1 MSKAWSA
8 WRVESLSLMR
18 ATTVV
23 ARSASLKQY
32 HQPLSGTLGS
42 RTTKRYSG
50 RKKLAVG
57 GVLLVVAVWGVLSVD
72 LVDVL
77 VGNKK
82 AATSDLDR
90 EYESIALQQQ
100 LQLHGKLNVQAQ
112 AHTKLQGAQVTTDAV
127 TTAPGDAAGRPT
139 AADTPFNVM
148 GGTWNKDAS
157 KCGQTGK
164 TPQWCQ
170 APGVGPD
177 AIGNF
182 RAMCQDW
189 CTSIGFPV
197 QAPADVG
204 GGGAHPPATVQRQG
218 SADVLEKCRSMREEG
233 GVDPGVSWGTLTLDQ
248 RGQWDKLRCD
258 EFDVKEKKL
267 SQFLSAYLAAECLSL
282 DDCRSIREMPGYA
295 ALSSYAKGQAV
306 TTRLFKAS
314 AMLFDHLGIKWM
326 PTCGT
331 LLGIVRHEGWIP
343 WDGDMDVIMTAADT
357 HKVAKHLHLLP
368 SDMTMVHPLVDG
380 AVMGQGIYPGECPL
394 QRGFGFDAA
403 TGEGLGTLDC
413 AKAKG
418 WSAFNQCLYASM
430 RDLNSCRPGTSN
442 IVNGFSIDL
451 FVVPR
456 SDECGNTTFRDV
468 LSRPRESG
476 NYYGWKVPIPSDP
489 HSILSS
495 SSWTNYGKK
504 ENYMKIIP
512 NWGKYKAD
520 DPDHVCRNWG
530 KVIHKQPMKRSAA
543 GGQFI
548 RSPDFDQIQRTKA
561 SSLKATQETKGGS
574 SKQSTVQSQGSA
586 DVLEKCRSMRE
597 EGGVDPGVSWG
608 TLTLDQRGQWDKL
621 RCDKSIQR

>member
-1 MSKAWSA
+1 
-8 WRVESLSLMR
+8 
-18 ATTVV
+18 
-23 ARSASLKQY
+23 
-32 HQPLSGTLGS
+32 
-42 RTTKRYSG
+42 
-50 RKKLAVG
+50 
-57 GVLLVVAVWGVLSVD
+57 
-72 LVDVL
+72 
-77 VGNKK
+77 
-82 AATSDLDR
+82 
-90 EYESIALQQQ
+90 
-100 LQLHGKLNVQAQ
+100 
-112 AHTKLQGAQVTTDAV
+112 
-127 TTAPGDAAGRPT
+127 
-139 AADTPFNVM
+139 
-148 GGTWNKDAS
+148 
-157 KCGQTGK
+157 
-164 TPQWCQ
+164 
-170 APGVGPD
+170 
-177 AIGNF
+177 
-182 RAMCQDW
+182 
-189 CTSIGFPV
+189 
-197 QAPADVG
+197 
-204 GGGAHPPATVQRQG
+204 
-218 SADVLEKCRSMREEG
+218 
-233 GVDPGVSWGTLTLDQ
+233 
-248 RGQWDKLRCD
+248 
-258 EFDVKEKKL
+258 
-267 SQFLSAYLAAECLSL
+267 
-282 DDCRSIREMPGYA
+282 MPGYA

-343 WDGDMDVIMTAADT
+343 WDGDIDVTMTAADT

-418 WSAFNQCLYASM
+418 WSVFNQCLYASM

-468 LSRPRESG
+468 LSGPRESG

-574 SKQSTVQSQGSA
+574 PKQSTLQSQGSA